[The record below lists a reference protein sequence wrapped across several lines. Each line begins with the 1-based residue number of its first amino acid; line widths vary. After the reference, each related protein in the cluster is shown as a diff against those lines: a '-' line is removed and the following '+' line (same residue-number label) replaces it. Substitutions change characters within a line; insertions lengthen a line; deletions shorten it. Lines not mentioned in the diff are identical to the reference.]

1 MRCFNLFL
9 VLFALYFNGF
19 SQVDTIYVDE
29 NYNKLLKDT
38 FKQKLKSNAYKAYRY
53 STNTLV
59 LEMLKPKFRFG
70 NLDKHVKS
78 QLFKLLASRHNI
90 DTSKVLS
97 ILYIDSLKSKND
109 FPKKKYA
116 LVKDQYGN
124 TIGKEKFRS
133 AWVFPSEYVDIRKY
147 LKDRNKNEVKLITV
161 NNYKGFLKNCKRF
174 FRLHKKY
181 DEVTPFMFYNFK
193 AGTEDEFKNI
203 HAYKDYGLL
212 LRKLFALDTEVPKY
226 IVIKNNGEFYA
237 SHLMPF
243 LFFNEK
249 DWNNTKSKFF
259 NLIKSNSQNL

>member
-1 MRCFNLFL
+1 MS
-9 VLFALYFNGF
+9 FNGF

-38 FKQKLKSNAYKAYRY
+38 FKQKLESNAYEGYRY
-53 STNTLV
+53 STDTLV
-59 LEMLKPKFRFG
+59 LEMLKVKFRFG
-70 NLDKHVKS
+70 NLDKDIKS
-78 QLFKLLASRHNI
+78 QLFKLLFARHSI

-116 LVKDQYGN
+116 LVQDLYGN

-133 AWVFPSEYVDIRKY
+133 ASVFPSEYVDIRKY
-147 LKDRNKNEVKLITV
+147 LKDRNKNEIRLVTEY
-161 NNYKGFLKNCKRF
+161 NYKGFLKNCKRF
-174 FRLHKKY
+174 FSFHKKY
-181 DEVTPFMFYNFK
+181 DEVTPFIFYNFN
-193 AGTEDEFKNI
+193 AGTEDEFKEIN
-203 HAYKDYGLL
+203 AYKDYGQL

-237 SHLMPF
+237 SHLMPY

-249 DWNNTKSKFF
+249 DWERTKNKYF
-259 NLIKSNSQNL
+259 NKIKANSQNL